1 MCFRFR
7 INIHVRGNDCCW
19 LRICSRQSNYP
30 PRLGPQCMPRFETR
44 CCTCTVMR
52 FCRREVLVIHTRV
65 VFSTIAG
72 ARQASAWTHKRV
84 RFRGVRASSAQ
95 WTADTKWEWE
105 PEWVAAGARSRAS
118 RCSLQRS
125 FHSAQDQC
133 TVFGPVLRII
143 ALIVLS
149 VWILDLLIATRLQLS
164 YTTFL
169 DCRVSARG
177 IFGARAPDSAGKVVR
192 RNRTPSRTRR
202 RAVRN
207 VRNTIAASAWRH
219 CVFSHS
225 ISCMHV
231 SIINTN
237 H

>member
-7 INIHVRGNDCCW
+7 IDLHVRGNDCCW
-19 LRICSRQSNYP
+19 LRICSRQSNNP

-105 PEWVAAGARSRAS
+105 PEWVAAGARSRATHF
-118 RCSLQRS
+118 SLQRS

-133 TVFGPVLRII
+133 TVYGPVLRII

-149 VWILDLLIATRLQLS
+149 VWILELLIADYSTPVELHHFSRLS
-164 YTTFL
+164 RFSK
-169 DCRVSARG
+169 RH
-177 IFGARAPDSAGKVVR
+177 IR
-192 RNRTPSRTRR
+192 RTGSWFCWESCSPQSNAVADPTSRR
-202 RAVRN
+202 
-207 VRNTIAASAWRH
+207 SK
-219 CVFSHS
+219 C
-225 ISCMHV
+225 
-231 SIINTN
+231 
-237 H
+237 